1 MLAFFLLYLRICGE
15 ASSYTQRCNMKL
27 ILVTGMSGAGKSV
40 ALKTLEDSGFEAIDN
55 LPLEFLPAVV
65 NSGVGSRNLAIGS
78 DIRSRDFSIEHF
90 ITAIDSFKSKAN
102 IDFKVLFLDA
112 DDEVLRRRFT
122 ETRRRHPLALDRTV
136 LDGIQHERKLI
147 SKLRDVADVL
157 IDTSETEAAD
167 FRKLIISNF
176 SNEERKLS
184 VVITSFSFKQGIPR
198 EADMVF
204 DVRFLK
210 NPHYDLGLRPLSG
223 LDENVGKYIE
233 SDAGFAG
240 FFSNLTTL
248 ITPLLPRYLEE
259 GKNYL
264 TIAIGC
270 TGGRHRS
277 VYVTKKLSEFLSQ
290 SGYSITTRH
299 RDLE

>member
-1 MLAFFLLYLRICGE
+1 
-15 ASSYTQRCNMKL
+15 MKL

-40 ALKTLEDSGFEAIDN
+40 ALKTLEDCGFEAIDN
-55 LPLEFLPAVV
+55 LPLSFLPSVV
-65 NSGVGSRNLAIGS
+65 NSDVALRNLAIGS
-78 DIRSRDFSIEHF
+78 DIRSRDFTMEQF
-90 ITAIDSFKSKAN
+90 IDTISQFRNKEAIDLK
-102 IDFKVLFLDA
+102 ILFLDA
-112 DDEVLRRRFT
+112 DDETLRRRFT

-136 LDGIQHERKLI
+136 LDGIHHERALIGKLC
-147 SKLRDVADVL
+147 DVADLV

-167 FRKLIISNF
+167 LRQIIISNF
-176 SNEERKLS
+176 AQQERTLS
-184 VVITSFSFKQGIPR
+184 VVLTSFSFKRGIPR

-204 DVRFLK
+204 DVRFLR
-210 NPHYDLGLRPLSG
+210 NPHYDPGLRQLTG
-223 LDENVGKYIE
+223 LDSSVGKYIE
-233 SDAGFAG
+233 SDIGFAD
-240 FFSNLTTL
+240 FFTNLTTL

-277 VYVTKKLSEFLSQ
+277 VYIVQKLGGFLQ
-290 SGYSITTRH
+290 QAGYNMTLRH